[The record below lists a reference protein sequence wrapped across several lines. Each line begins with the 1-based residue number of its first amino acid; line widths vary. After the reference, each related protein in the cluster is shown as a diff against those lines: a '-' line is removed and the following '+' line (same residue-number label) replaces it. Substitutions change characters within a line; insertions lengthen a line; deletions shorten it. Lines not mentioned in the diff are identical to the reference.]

1 MKHILATIRMAGL
14 AVLFTLTSLLVV
26 VGRIFGKKG
35 AHAMLRIGVYCK
47 AQLLGIRSTVHGQ
60 STRETQLILI
70 NHPSYLDIMFLNYIK
85 HPTTLLAASNFKNWP
100 LVGWLGK
107 ALNVIWIK
115 RHDRSAGKQVLI
127 DGENRFKK
135 GLCLMTSPE
144 GRTSGT
150 HDIYPVKP
158 GLFLL
163 AQRAEVPITFMCF
176 KYKNN
181 AVPYFHSLKQG
192 FVPHFLKHF
201 WQLLGQWRIPVEIHF
216 SEPKF
221 FNDAKE
227 AMQAFYDFNKS
238 HLQDVLHFEVPV
250 KEEFIGEAL
259 TRIDPSNLSFRA
271 ESKEELLA

>member
-1 MKHILATIRMAGL
+1 MKHLLAAVRLVGL

-35 AHAMLRIGVYCK
+35 AHTMFRIGVYCK
-47 AQLLGIRSTVHGQ
+47 AQLLGIRSKVYGQ
-60 STRETQLILI
+60 CTRQTQLILA
-70 NHPSYLDIMFLNYIK
+70 NHPSYLDIMFFNLIK
-85 HPTTLLAASNFKNWP
+85 HPTTILAASNFKNWP

-107 ALNVIWIK
+107 AINIIWIK
-115 RHDRSAGKQVLI
+115 RDDRNAARQVLVE
-127 DGENRFKK
+127 GEKRFKK

-163 AQRAEVPITFMCF
+163 AQRTKVPITFMCF
-176 KYKNN
+176 KYKNK

-192 FVPHFLKHF
+192 FISHYFKHF
-201 WQLLGQWRIPVEIHF
+201 WQVLGQWRIPVEIYF
-216 SEPKF
+216 SEPQF
-221 FNDAKE
+221 FSDTKE
-227 AMQAFYDFNKS
+227 AIQAFYDFNRG
-238 HLQDVLHFEVPV
+238 HLQDILHFEVPV
-250 KEEFIGEAL
+250 KEEFKGEAL

>member
-1 MKHILATIRMAGL
+1 MKHLLAAVRLVGL

-35 AHAMLRIGVYCK
+35 AHTMFRIGVYCK
-47 AQLLGIRSTVHGQ
+47 AQLLGIRSKVYGQ
-60 STRETQLILI
+60 CTRQTQLILA
-70 NHPSYLDIMFLNYIK
+70 NHPSYLDIMFFNLIK
-85 HPTTLLAASNFKNWP
+85 HPTTILAASNFKNWP

-107 ALNVIWIK
+107 AINIIWIK
-115 RHDRSAGKQVLI
+115 RDDRNAARQVLVE
-127 DGENRFKK
+127 GEKRFKK

-163 AQRAEVPITFMCF
+163 AQRTKVPITFMCF
-176 KYKNN
+176 KYKNK

-192 FVPHFLKHF
+192 FISHYFKHF
-201 WQLLGQWRIPVEIHF
+201 WQVLGQWRIPVEIYF
-216 SEPKF
+216 SEPQF
-221 FNDAKE
+221 FSDTKE
-227 AMQAFYDFNKS
+227 AIQAFYDFNRG
-238 HLQDVLHFEVPV
+238 HLQDILHFEVPV
-250 KEEFIGEAL
+250 KEEFKGEAL
-259 TRIDPSNLSFRA
+259 TRIDPSILSFRA

>member
-1 MKHILATIRMAGL
+1 
-14 AVLFTLTSLLVV
+14 
-26 VGRIFGKKG
+26 
-35 AHAMLRIGVYCK
+35 
-47 AQLLGIRSTVHGQ
+47 
-60 STRETQLILI
+60 
-70 NHPSYLDIMFLNYIK
+70 
-85 HPTTLLAASNFKNWP
+85 
-100 LVGWLGK
+100 
-107 ALNVIWIK
+107 
-115 RHDRSAGKQVLI
+115 
-127 DGENRFKK
+127 
-135 GLCLMTSPE
+135 MTCPE

-163 AQRAEVPITFMCF
+163 AQRTKVPITFMCF
-176 KYKNN
+176 KYDNK
-181 AVPYFHSLKQG
+181 AVPYFHSLKKG

-201 WQLLGQWRIPVEIHF
+201 WQVLGQWRIPVEIYF
-216 SEPKF
+216 SEPQF
-221 FNDAKE
+221 FNDVKE